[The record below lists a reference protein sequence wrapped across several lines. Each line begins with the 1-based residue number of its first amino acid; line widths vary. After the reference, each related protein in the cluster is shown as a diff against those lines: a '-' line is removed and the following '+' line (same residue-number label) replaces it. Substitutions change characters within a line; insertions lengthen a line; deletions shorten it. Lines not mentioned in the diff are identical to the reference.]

1 MSAPH
6 PEGLPRVL
14 LVRRAILVLCLVAVG
29 LGLLSLLTNI
39 TTTAQLEG
47 RDEVLNAV
55 RKSATRVLNSGT
67 AWAGLSVLAGWLVRR
82 PIPAAAAGAGAGLL
96 ALLVH
101 YGVGVGL
108 GVLGTSAFSSNAS
121 WFVAAVVAGPSLGL
135 VGATARRTD
144 LLGLFARL
152 VVPLGALLEPWV
164 VGWLTPGAAEVW
176 SNRVSGYA
184 AAVVL
189 IGAGILG
196 LALVLRSVIGP
207 GRSGDRSP

>member
-1 MSAPH
+1 MRRA
-6 PEGLPRVL
+6 L
-14 LVRRAILVLCLVAVG
+14 LVLGLVAVV

-67 AWAGLSVLAGWLVRR
+67 VWAGLSVLAGWLVRR
-82 PIPAAAAGAGAGLL
+82 PAPAALAGAGAGLL

-101 YGVGVGL
+101 YGVGVAL
-108 GVLGTSAFSSNAS
+108 GVFGLDGFSSNAS
-121 WFVAAVVAGPSLGL
+121 WFVAAVVAGPVLGL
-135 VGATARRTD
+135 VGAAARRTD
-144 LLGLFARL
+144 ALGLLARL
-152 VVPLGALLEPWV
+152 VVPIGALLEPWV

-184 AAVVL
+184 AAAVL
-189 IGAGILG
+189 LAAGTLG
-196 LALVLRSVIGP
+196 LALVLSSVMASGRRS
-207 GRSGDRSP
+207 DRSA